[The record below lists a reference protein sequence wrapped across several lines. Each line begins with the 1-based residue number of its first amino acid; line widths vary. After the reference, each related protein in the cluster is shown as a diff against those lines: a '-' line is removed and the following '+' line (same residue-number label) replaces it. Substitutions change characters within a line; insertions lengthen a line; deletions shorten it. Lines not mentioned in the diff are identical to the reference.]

1 MNMPNSI
8 QENKK
13 RNSGIDFLKIMLA
26 ILIIMNHSIGHGI
39 KTIDYNLYTSN
50 QIFLNLIWALANPAV
65 NIFFLISGYFQI
77 KRNKK
82 SAIYFLETM
91 IIIGTVSSIVSFFLG
106 NMTVFSIVKAII
118 LPWSSWWFMTVYMIL
133 WILSPFI
140 NGLID
145 NISDTELKELCY
157 ILLLVTFLQGFVF
170 NGAFWGTGFS
180 FSQAITMYICG
191 RYLSRKAI
199 SNIYRSSFFVI
210 LFALL
215 TIIEF
220 ILYQISIAFFE
231 SMKLFL

>member
-50 QIFLNLIWALANPAV
+50 QIFLNLIWAFANPAV

-133 WILSPFI
+133 
-140 NGLID
+140 
-145 NISDTELKELCY
+145 
-157 ILLLVTFLQGFVF
+157 
-170 NGAFWGTGFS
+170 
-180 FSQAITMYICG
+180 
-191 RYLSRKAI
+191 
-199 SNIYRSSFFVI
+199 
-210 LFALL
+210 
-215 TIIEF
+215 
-220 ILYQISIAFFE
+220 
-231 SMKLFL
+231 